1 MKHSGTFKLAVGNTA
16 CYDDLT
22 TADISASADGS
33 HDAGAIGLTARP
45 EPTTDATRAAFTP
58 TGPKKFKLTVNCIRE
73 ITNSQFR
80 SLGTIITAKAAEE
93 GITARTERLNMIT
106 EISLPPT
113 LTKIGTLGLANHNS
127 MSGTLAV
134 PRNVETIG
142 DRAFLFLGLNSG
154 YVIFNFE
161 SGSRLKTIEQQAFQT
176 TRLRDLTLPENLET
190 IGERAFS
197 GTRFTSSSTA
207 PITLTV
213 PAKVR
218 SIGNQAFANP
228 SGFLTGITAVEIL
241 SDDLAK
247 SAGAS
252 RPFPLGD
259 NLFQGVTGITEI
271 RLPRGGARQLHCGGA
286 HCNFRQ
292 YYAYTPVSPTARPF
306 RFCRESLRGRPERGD
321 SISPLRRSRGR
332 RGS

>member
-22 TADISASADGS
+22 TADITASADGA

-80 SLGTIITAKAAEE
+80 SIGTIATIIPGKAAEE
-93 GITARTERLNMIT
+93 GLTTNTERSNMIT

-113 LTKIGTLGLANHNS
+113 LTKIGTLGLGNNTS
-127 MSGTLAV
+127 TSGTLTI

-142 DRAFLFLGLNSG
+142 DRAFLFLGLHSA

-161 SGSRLKTIEQQAFQT
+161 SGSRLKTIGPQAFQT
-176 TRLRDLTLPENLET
+176 TRLRDFTLPENLET
-190 IGERAFS
+190 IGRSAFS
-197 GTRFTSSSTA
+197 STRFTSSSTA
-207 PITLTV
+207 PITLTI

-218 SIGNQAFANP
+218 SIGNQAFQNP
-228 SGFLTGITAVEIL
+228 GGAFLTGITVVEIL
-241 SDDLAK
+241 SDALAK
-247 SAGAS
+247 PSGAS

-259 NLFQGVTGITEI
+259 NLFQGVTSITEI
-271 RLPRGGARQLHCGGA
+271 RLPRAVHDS
-286 HCNFRQ
+286 
-292 YYAYTPVSPTARPF
+292 YTAAERTAIF
-306 RFCRESLRGRPERGD
+306 G
-321 SISPLRRSRGR
+321 SITLTPR
-332 RGS
+332 